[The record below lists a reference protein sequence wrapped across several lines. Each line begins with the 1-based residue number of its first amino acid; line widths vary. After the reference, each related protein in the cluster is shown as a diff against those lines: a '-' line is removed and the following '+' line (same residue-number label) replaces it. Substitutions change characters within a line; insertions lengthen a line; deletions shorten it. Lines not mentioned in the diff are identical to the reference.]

1 MTCVQNN
8 SNLRLVSK
16 RVIQLNIG
24 PISRNPLARFDH
36 ALSKITKLPNEA
48 INMLFR
54 RIADDLEDQN
64 IMVSEDIA
72 FQLVHQL
79 IKQHT
84 NLPQRD
90 CFHISNAYCQ
100 VQYDFKQ
107 STARYYLGKLLG

>member
-8 SNLRLVSK
+8 ANLRLVSK

-24 PISRNPLARFDH
+24 PINRNPLARFDY
-36 ALSKITKLPNEA
+36 ALSKATKLPNEA
-48 INMLFR
+48 VNMLFR
-54 RIADDLEDQN
+54 RITDDLEDQN

-79 IKQHT
+79 VKQHA
-84 NLPQRD
+84 NLSQRE
-90 CFHISNAYCQ
+90 CFNVSNAYCQ

-107 STARYYLGKLLG
+107 NAARYYFGKLLG